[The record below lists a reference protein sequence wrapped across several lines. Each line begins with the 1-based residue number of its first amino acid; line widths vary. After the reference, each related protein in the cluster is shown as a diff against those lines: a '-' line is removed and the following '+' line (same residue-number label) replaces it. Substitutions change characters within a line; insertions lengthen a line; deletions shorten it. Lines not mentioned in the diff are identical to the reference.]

1 MTLVNNARRKLTVF
15 ASALTLGL
23 SAALAATPA
32 AAQDTVT
39 WKVQS
44 HWPGSSS
51 SYTDSLGRIKR
62 VLEERTDGRLKLQL
76 YLSLIHI

>member
-1 MTLVNNARRKLTVF
+1 MTLVNNARKKLTVF

-44 HWPGSSS
+44 HWLVPAAHTQTALAGSNGFWKSA
-51 SYTDSLGRIKR
+51 LMA
-62 VLEERTDGRLKLQL
+62 V
-76 YLSLIHI
+76 